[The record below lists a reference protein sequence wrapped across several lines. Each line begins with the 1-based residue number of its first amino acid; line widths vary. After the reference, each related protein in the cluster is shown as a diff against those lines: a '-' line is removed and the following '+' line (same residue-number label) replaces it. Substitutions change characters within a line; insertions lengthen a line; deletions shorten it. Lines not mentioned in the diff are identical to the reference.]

1 MLMSILIFLT
11 SCAHVPR
18 ESAELSRNIGTGIA
32 ENHQAHVALINLYFA
47 QKREA
52 IDGFIEKDFT
62 PQYIATVQTKLG
74 TNSFDAEM
82 MRDVIQRIAHKRD
95 VMQSEL
101 EQSRLAVLDRVES
114 NNALLLQA
122 SAQLTALLTS
132 AANVEEA
139 DGALTGALKNASG
152 GRIDFAAMDKKFED
166 YLQRAGDLSQKTA
179 SIYDELQSTIT
190 NIPPL
195 R

>member
-1 MLMSILIFLT
+1 
-11 SCAHVPR
+11 
-18 ESAELSRNIGTGIA
+18 
-32 ENHQAHVALINLYFA
+32 
-47 QKREA
+47 
-52 IDGFIEKDFT
+52 
-62 PQYIATVQTKLG
+62 
-74 TNSFDAEM
+74 
-82 MRDVIQRIAHKRD
+82 IAHKRD
-95 VMQSEL
+95 VMQAEL